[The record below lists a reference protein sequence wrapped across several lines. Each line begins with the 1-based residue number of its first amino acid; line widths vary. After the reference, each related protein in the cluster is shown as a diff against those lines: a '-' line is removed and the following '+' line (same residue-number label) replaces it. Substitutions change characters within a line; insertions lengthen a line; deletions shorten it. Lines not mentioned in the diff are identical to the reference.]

1 LFEII
6 QIPQGFKVDFAPRFQ
21 EQIQHRFQGWDF
33 SKGILVFATYSSV
46 FAEASAFQFSIA
58 LAGAFKT

>member
-1 LFEII
+1 
-6 QIPQGFKVDFAPRFQ
+6 VDFAPRFQ

-33 SKGILVFATYSSV
+33 SKGISVFATYSSA